1 MEQDSLTI
9 IDILI
14 WTGTAVS
21 LLGLVGLMIC
31 IVRVAKARRAGLS
44 EEALRAVVQSV
55 VPLNLGA
62 LFLSVAGLMMVVIG
76 VFLG

>member
-1 MEQDSLTI
+1 MENDGFTI
-9 IDILI
+9 FDILI
-14 WTGTAVS
+14 WAGTAVS
-21 LLGLVGLMIC
+21 LLGLVGLVLC
-31 IVRVAKARRAGLS
+31 ILRVAKARRAGLS
-44 EEALRAVVQSV
+44 DDRLRAVVQSV

>member
-1 MEQDSLTI
+1 MAFVTLLVCMSI
-9 IDILI
+9 YMSVPV
-14 WTGTAVS
+14 AV
-21 LLGLVGLMIC
+21 VFGLMLC

-44 EEALRAVVQSV
+44 EEGLRAVVQSV